1 MIYKDILDRL
11 ETLANN
17 HLFIEQYGY
26 GNLSDIEVPDNEQ
39 PPKYPYMFVNPVS
52 VSQDRTQVSFNF
64 NLIMMEQVEEGE
76 DYEIAGQ
83 DACITYIQDIV
94 SSFTNTNGN
103 YLMDVQLP
111 FNITPFK
118 ERFQDSVVGATA
130 NITISYA
137 KALDNCNPR
146 FQ

>member
-17 HLFIEQYGY
+17 HYFIEQFGY

-39 PPKYPYMFVNPVS
+39 PPKYPYMFINPVS
-52 VSQDRTQVSFNF
+52 INQDRRFITFNF
-64 NLIMMEQVEEGE
+64 NLIMMEQVEEDE
-76 DYEIAGQ
+76 DEEIKGQ

-94 SSFTNTNGN
+94 SAFTNGSGN
-103 YLMDVQLP
+103 YLMDVVLP
-111 FNITPFK
+111 FNITVFK

-130 NITISYA
+130 NLTISYA
-137 KALDNCNPR
+137 KALDNCDPR
-146 FQ
+146 IQ

>member
-17 HLFIEQYGY
+17 HYFIEQYGY

-39 PPKYPYMFVNPVS
+39 PPKYPYMFVNPVN
-52 VSQDRTQVSFNF
+52 VSQDRRQINFNF

-94 SSFTNTNGN
+94 SSFTNSNGN

-111 FNITPFK
+111 FSITPFK

-137 KALDNCNPR
+137 QSLDYCNPR
-146 FQ
+146 ST

>member
-1 MIYKDILDRL
+1 MIYKDILDKL

-17 HLFIEQYGY
+17 HYFIEQFGY

-52 VSQDRTQVSFNF
+52 INQDRRFITFNF
-64 NLIMMEQVEEGE
+64 NLIMMEQVADGE
-76 DYEIAGQ
+76 DNEIKGQ

-94 SSFTNTNGN
+94 ANFTNDTETL
-103 YLMDVQLP
+103 LMDVVLP
-111 FNITPFK
+111 FNITVFK

-130 NITISYA
+130 NLTISYA

-146 FQ
+146 IQ

>member
-1 MIYKDILDRL
+1 MIYKDILDKL

-17 HLFIEQYGY
+17 HYFIEQFGY

-52 VSQDRTQVSFNF
+52 INQDRRFITFNF
-64 NLIMMEQVEEGE
+64 NLIMMEQVADGE
-76 DYEIAGQ
+76 DNEIKGQ

-94 SSFTNTNGN
+94 ANFTNDTETL
-103 YLMDVQLP
+103 LMDVVLP
-111 FNITPFK
+111 FNITVFK

-130 NITISYA
+130 NLTISYA
-137 KALDNCNPR
+137 KALDNCDSR
-146 FQ
+146 IQ